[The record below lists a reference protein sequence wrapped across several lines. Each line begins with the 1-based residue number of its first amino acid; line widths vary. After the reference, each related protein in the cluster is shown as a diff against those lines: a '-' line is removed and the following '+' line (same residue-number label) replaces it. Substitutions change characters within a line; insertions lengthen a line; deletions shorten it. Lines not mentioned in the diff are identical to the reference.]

1 MAEYT
6 ITEINSG
13 IAKVTF
19 SDNSWAEIVLN
30 DKMTEE
36 ELDSTVMA
44 FAPKSGSVPSFVNVG
59 DKRTAKIGEEDVTG
73 TTLSDSDLKELTQDD
88 KATMAR
94 NRRDMFLDRT
104 DKVIIEC
111 VEKGQAVPDDWKTY
125 RQALRDLP
133 TQGSSVWAPDA
144 EINEDKNGYNVKGV
158 TYPTLPTN
166 LPDGKTKSSAVFP
179 NFT

>member
-6 ITEINSG
+6 ITEINGG

-19 SDNSWAEIVLN
+19 SDNSWAEIILN

-44 FAPKSGSVPSFVNVG
+44 FAPKSGSVPSFVSVG
-59 DKRTAKIGEEDVTG
+59 DKRTAKLGEEDVTG
-73 TTLSDSDLKELTQDD
+73 VTLTDSDLKNLSQDD

-94 NRRDMFLDRT
+94 NKRDTFLYKT
-104 DKVIIEC
+104 DIVIIEC
-111 VEKGQAVPDDWKTY
+111 AEKGQTVPDDWKAY

-133 TQGSSVWAPDA
+133 TQDSSVWSPDV
-144 EINEDKNGYNVKGV
+144 EINENKNGYNVKGV

-166 LPDGKTKSSAVFP
+166 LPDGKTKSSAVFSDLV
-179 NFT
+179 

>member
-1 MAEYT
+1 
-6 ITEINSG
+6 
-13 IAKVTF
+13 
-19 SDNSWAEIVLN
+19 
-30 DKMTEE
+30 MTEE